1 MTGVPSGRVQKG
13 GGHSPITVLLCEDS
27 LGFRMLA
34 SAWLEDADDME
45 LVGVAETGAEA
56 VALAAELQPQV
67 VLLDHLLPDA
77 DSSTLANRLREVV
90 PRIAIALVS
99 GMPTESLAEE
109 ARRAGVEAFCS
120 KASEPSGFLEIVR
133 QAHATRH

>member
-13 GGHSPITVLLCEDS
+13 GDSPITVLLCEDS

-34 SAWLEDADDME
+34 SAWLEDAADME

-77 DSSTLANRLREVV
+77 DSSTLANRLRAVAPQV
-90 PRIAIALVS
+90 AIALVS
-99 GMPTESLAEE
+99 GMPTELLAEE
-109 ARRAGVEAFCS
+109 ARRAEVEAFCS
-120 KASEPSGFLEIVR
+120 KASEPSGFLTIVR
-133 QAHATRH
+133 DAHAARG

>member
-13 GGHSPITVLLCEDS
+13 GDSRITVLLCEDS

-77 DSSTLANRLREVV
+77 DSSTLADRLREVA
-90 PRIAIALVS
+90 PQMAIALVS
-99 GMPTESLAEE
+99 GMPTELLAEE
-109 ARRAGVEAFCS
+109 AKRAEVEAFCS
-120 KASEPSGFLEIVR
+120 KATEPSGFLTIVR
-133 QAHATRH
+133 EARAAHR

>member
-13 GGHSPITVLLCEDS
+13 GDSRITVLLCEDS

-77 DSSTLANRLREVV
+77 DSSTLADRLREVA
-90 PRIAIALVS
+90 PQMAIALVS
-99 GMPTESLAEE
+99 GMPTELLAEE
-109 ARRAGVEAFCS
+109 AKRAEVEAFCS
-120 KASEPSGFLEIVR
+120 KATEPSGFLTIVR
-133 QAHATRH
+133 EARAAHG